1 MPNVPTVAEQG
12 FPGFEAYAWWGVL
25 APANTPRPI
34 IERMHAE
41 LVRALAQPAVRD
53 KLTAQ
58 GMDIVASEPGM
69 FARFIVTEMERWG
82 KVVRDNKIKAGE

>member
-1 MPNVPTVAEQG
+1 M
-12 FPGFEAYAWWGVL
+12 L
-25 APANTPRPI
+25 IPI

-41 LVRALAQPAVRD
+41 LVRILAQSAVRD

-58 GMDIVASEPGM
+58 GMDIVASEPGV
-69 FARFIVTEMERWG
+69 FARFVVAEMERWG